1 MAVSGWQT
9 VVISAL
15 VGAVTACVF
24 WYAATFTQAAFFKYK
39 TSPVMVQPVMTT
51 SPTMDTTSGF
61 TEEGM

>member
-9 VVISAL
+9 VVVSAL

-24 WYAATFTQAAFFKYK
+24 WYAASFTQAAFFKYK

-51 SPTMDTTSGF
+51 TELDTTSGF
-61 TEEGM
+61 MDGDM